1 MTQRDSH
8 LEPDGSD
15 ELEEKIQ
22 DELEEGVT
30 EVAPEEELVEEEV
43 DPAALEEE
51 GPTDDQEGG
60 LPDDQELVAK
70 AQLGDM
76 RAFDELV
83 ERYHGKIYGLTYNM
97 TSNREDAEDLTQ
109 DVFVKAY
116 EALPRFRGKSSFYTW
131 LYRIA
136 VNKTINY
143 RKKRNRKRALSLDQ
157 FDQEIKTDEI
167 YHDLTT
173 KGSPLR
179 NMSLSEL
186 QIKLNEALQNLSE
199 KHRTVVVMHDMQG
212 IPHEDIAKVVGAS
225 VGTIRSRLFYARR
238 QMQSELSEFMK

>member
-1 MTQRDSH
+1 MPSSLNPKTEEVPR
-8 LEPDGSD
+8 EVIGPDD
-15 ELEEKIQ
+15 K
-22 DELEEGVT
+22 
-30 EVAPEEELVEEEV
+30 ELVF
-43 DPAALEEE
+43 D
-51 GPTDDQEGG
+51 
-60 LPDDQELVAK
+60 
-70 AQLGDM
+70 AQKGDV
-76 RAFDELV
+76 RAFDVLM

-109 DVFVKAY
+109 EVFVKAF

-157 FDQEIKTDEI
+157 FDHEIKTDDT

-179 NMSLSEL
+179 NISLSEL
-186 QIKLNEALQNLSE
+186 QEKLNEALQHLSE

-212 IPHEDIAKVVGAS
+212 IPHEEIAKVVEAS
-225 VGTIRSRLFYARR
+225 VGTVRSRLFYARR
-238 QMQSELSEFMK
+238 QMQAELAEFMK

>member
-1 MTQRDSH
+1 MVDS
-8 LEPDGSD
+8 LNLKP
-15 ELEEKIQ
+15 EEI
-22 DELEEGVT
+22 
-30 EVAPEEELVEEEV
+30 PEEES
-43 DPAALEEE
+43 
-51 GPTDDQEGG
+51 GPSDD
-60 LPDDQELVAK
+60 ELVLK
-70 AQLGDM
+70 SQQGDM

-109 DVFVKAY
+109 EVFVKAF

-157 FDQEIKTDEI
+157 FDQDIKTDDI
-167 YHDLTT
+167 YHDLTA

-179 NMSLSEL
+179 NISLSEL
-186 QIKLNEALQNLSE
+186 QEKLNEALQHLSE

-212 IPHEDIAKVVGAS
+212 IPHDEIAKVVGAS
-225 VGTIRSRLFYARR
+225 VGTVRSRLFYARR
-238 QMQSELSEFMK
+238 QMQTELMEFVK

>member
-1 MTQRDSH
+1 MVDNRK
-8 LEPDGSD
+8 LEQDGIPDAD
-15 ELEEKIQ
+15 E
-22 DELEEGVT
+22 T
-30 EVAPEEELVEEEV
+30 R
-43 DPAALEEE
+43 PAH
-51 GPTDDQEGG
+51 
-60 LPDDQELVAK
+60 LPDDAELEGPPDDELVLK
-70 AQLGDM
+70 AQRGDVH
-76 RAFDELV
+76 AFDQLV

-131 LYRIA
+131 IYRIA

-143 RKKRNRKRALSLDQ
+143 RKKRNRNRALSLDS
-157 FDQEIKTDEI
+157 FDQEIKTDDV

-179 NMSLSEL
+179 SISLSEL

-199 KHRTVVVMHDMQG
+199 KHRTVVVLHDMQG
-212 IPHEDIAKVVGAS
+212 IPHEEIAQMVGAS
-225 VGTIRSRLFYARR
+225 VGTVRSRLFYARR